1 MSDAVLNI
9 SFADDLSDDVMLG
22 GVTTTYAPDELQK
35 TLNATLSEMSARL
48 DKGLSLPYFVFD
60 EVLGK
65 QDWQALPKSLDVY
78 VCGTDEGQALNLDA
92 RGKDYATN
100 ILSYPSGLPNALL
113 MDMGE
118 ITLGELVICHDV
130 VVREAD
136 EQGKSFEH
144 HLTHLLVHGILHLL
158 GFDHELGQAEQDEME
173 GFEIAILS
181 TLGID
186 NPYL

>member
-1 MSDAVLNI
+1 MSDVVLNI
-9 SFADDLSDDVMLG
+9 SFADDLSD
-22 GVTTTYAPDELQK
+22 GVVATYVLDELQK
-35 TLNATLSEMSARL
+35 ALNATLSEMSACL
-48 DKGLSLPYFVFD
+48 DKGLLFPYFVFD

-118 ITLGELVICHDV
+118 IALGELVICHDV
-130 VVREAD
+130 VVREAC
-136 EQGKSFEH
+136 EQGKTFDH

-173 GFEIAILS
+173 SFEIAILS
-181 TLGID
+181 ALGID